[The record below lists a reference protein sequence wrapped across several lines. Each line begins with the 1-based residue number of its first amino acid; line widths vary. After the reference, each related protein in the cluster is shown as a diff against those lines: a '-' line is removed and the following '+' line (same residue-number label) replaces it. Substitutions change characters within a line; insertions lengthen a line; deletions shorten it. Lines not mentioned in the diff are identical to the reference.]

1 VPDTEIDGVV
11 VELLE
16 IVIVALAAP
25 DVVGVNV
32 TCSVADWAGV
42 RTVPALMPL
51 VLNAPAAPLI
61 PEMVMFELPLF
72 VSVEVSELLPPKFTL
87 PKLSVVGLAPRT

>member
-1 VPDTEIDGVV
+1 MPDTEIDGVV

-32 TCSVADWAGV
+32 TCSVADWDGV

-51 VLNAPAAPLI
+51 VLNAPVAPLI
-61 PEMVMFELPLF
+61 PGDGD
-72 VSVEVSELLPPKFTL
+72 
-87 PKLSVVGLAPRT
+87 VGVAIVRQCGSK